1 LSKVRCSRLWRRF
14 KYGGK
19 EVARSRPEGGI
30 MATKIFQDI
39 IESYLNCKYKG
50 HLKLTGKSGTISDY
64 EAMTTAA
71 RASSREQALTRLAAR
86 FGEGAA
92 GRGAAV
98 TAALL
103 KQGAPFLL
111 DASVE
116 DGGLSLRLDAL
127 KRIGGASKV
136 GDHHYIPILH
146 SYGDK
151 VGRREKLLLAVLG
164 LALARIQG
172 LRPASGL
179 IAHGP
184 EARLGKV
191 RLDPKLY
198 RQAEQVV
205 TDLERLQQGGE
216 PPRLVLNDHC
226 QVCEFRQMCHDQ
238 AVQED
243 NLSLLRGIREK
254 EIGNLGRKGIITLTQ
269 LAHTFR
275 PKRKGKRQERQ
286 TGRHCHALKALAI
299 RDKKIYVLGT
309 PTLPDSPVLAYL
321 DIEGVPD
328 KGFVYLIGLTVV
340 SVDGEERF
348 SLWADSKD
356 QEGEIFERFL
366 DVLSRHDDFRVFCY
380 GGYEKVFLTRMRKQA
395 RRQDLADKVLKSLV
409 NVLSL
414 VYSNVYFPCYSNGL
428 KDVAAHLGCTWS
440 DPNASGIQS
449 LVWRA
454 KWEATRNEDWKQKLI
469 AYNAEDGTALKRVT
483 EVVRAVVARAAPDAP
498 PLANPELPPVG
509 FVRDLDKLAHDRKW
523 RRVNFVHP
531 DYEFINNCAYFD
543 YQRERVFVRT
553 SRSLRKRIPEQGKS
567 RNGRLRISRR
577 VTVLSQECPFCKSK
591 ELALV
596 PKGELGKCRR
606 QRAKRAFDLVITSS
620 GMRRKVIEC
629 RVRLQRC
636 LACGR
641 TFLPEQHERLDKH
654 FHGLK
659 SWAMYQ
665 HVAHRLSLGTIGT
678 MFKEFFDL
686 SVTPSEIHMFKS
698 LMAGYYQPTY
708 QGLLHK
714 ILSGPLLHIDET
726 EVTLQSG
733 KAYVW
738 VFTNLEE
745 VVFMY
750 RPTREGDFLKEL
762 LKDFRGVLVSDFYA
776 AYDSIECP
784 QQKCLIHLM
793 RDMNQ
798 DLLNN
803 PFDEELQS
811 ITRPFGTLLRSIVTT
826 VDQHGLK
833 RRHLERHNPEVERF
847 FRELG
852 EHHFRS
858 EVAESLRTRVNKH
871 REKLFTFIH
880 HDGVPWNNNNAENA
894 IKRFAYY
901 REDTVG
907 LMKEAG
913 LTSYLVLLSIC
924 HTCRYKGVSFLKF
937 LLSREQDVDVF
948 CKGKQQKREA
958 IIETYP
964 KGFIPPHFK
973 HWQTAKQAGESGA
986 AQEQAGPDEQVAQ
999 RVPSAGEV

>member
-1 LSKVRCSRLWRRF
+1 
-14 KYGGK
+14 
-19 EVARSRPEGGI
+19 
-30 MATKIFQDI
+30 MATKITRDI

-50 HLKLTGKSGTISDY
+50 HLKLTDQQGVKSDY
-64 EAMTTAA
+64 EILLAASRDEVRRRATDKILARHAQAAVERDLFITPAALKRGATFFLNAALEDAHFSLVFDGLKRVPGPSKLGDFHYVPMLFFEGRQIRKQQRALLDVYALLLSRLQGRAPSSGVIWHGPECRAA
-71 RASSREQALTRLAAR
+71 RMQLKADPRKTERLLEELR
-86 FGEGAA
+86 LGEGA
-92 GRGAAV
+92 
-98 TAALL
+98 
-103 KQGAPFLL
+103 
-111 DASVE
+111 
-116 DGGLSLRLDAL
+116 
-127 KRIGGASKV
+127 
-136 GDHHYIPILH
+136 
-146 SYGDK
+146 
-151 VGRREKLLLAVLG
+151 
-164 LALARIQG
+164 
-172 LRPASGL
+172 
-179 IAHGP
+179 
-184 EARLGKV
+184 
-191 RLDPKLY
+191 
-198 RQAEQVV
+198 QV
-205 TDLERLQQGGE
+205 

-226 QVCEFRQMCHDQ
+226 QICEFRHRCHEQ

-243 NLSLLRGIREK
+243 NPSLLRSIGEK
-254 EIGNLGRKGIITLTQ
+254 EIRNLGRKGILTLTQ

-275 PKRKGKRQERQ
+275 PKRKGKRQERK
-286 TGRHCHALKALAI
+286 TGRHFHALKALAI

-309 PTLPDSPVLAYL
+309 PALPDSPVHAYL

-328 KGFVYLIGLTVV
+328 KGFVYLIGLTIV
-340 SVDGEERF
+340 SGHGEEQF

-356 QEGEIFERFL
+356 QEGEIFERLL

-380 GGYEKVFLTRMRKQA
+380 GGYEKAFLTRMRKQA
-395 RRQDLADKVLKSLV
+395 SRPDMAEKVLKSLV

-428 KDVAAHLGCTWS
+428 KDVAAFLGCTWS

-449 LVWRA
+449 LVWRG
-454 KWEATRNEDWKQKLI
+454 KWEATGNQDWKQKLV
-469 AYNAEDGTALKRVT
+469 AYNVEDCTALKRVT
-483 EVVRAVVARAAPDAP
+483 EVVRAIVTRAAPDAP
-498 PLANPELPPVG
+498 PVENPEFPPVG

-553 SRSLRKRIPEQGKS
+553 SPGLRKRIPKQGKN
-567 RNGRLRISRR
+567 RNRSLRVSRR

-591 ELALV
+591 DLALV
-596 PKGELGKCRR
+596 PKGELGKSRR

-620 GMRRKVIEC
+620 GMRRRVIEC
-629 RVRLQRC
+629 RPRLQRC
-636 LACGR
+636 LACSR
-641 TFLPEQHERLDKH
+641 TFISEQHQRLDKH

-665 HVAHRLSLGTIGT
+665 HVAHRLSHGTIQT
-678 MFKEFFDL
+678 MLKEFFDL
-686 SVTPSEIHMFKS
+686 TVNTAEIHMFKS
-698 LMAGYYQPTY
+698 LLASYYEPTY
-708 QGLLHK
+708 QRLLHK
-714 ILSGPLLHIDET
+714 ILSGGLLHIDET

-733 KAYVW
+733 KGYVW

-776 AYDSIECP
+776 AYDSIDCA

-793 RDMNQ
+793 RDINQ

-811 ITRPFGTLLRSIVTT
+811 ITRPFGTLLRAIVTT

-833 RRHLERHNPEVERF
+833 RRHLGKHIPEVDRF
-847 FRELG
+847 FRELEG
-852 EHHFRS
+852 QRFRS
-858 EVAESLRTRVNKH
+858 EAAESLRTRLNKY
-871 REKLFTFIH
+871 REKLFMFIH

-907 LMKEAG
+907 LLKEAG

-924 HTCRYKGVSFLKF
+924 QTCRYKGVSFLKF

-958 IIETYP
+958 SIETYP
-964 KGFIPPHFK
+964 EGFIPPHYK
-973 HWQTAKQAGESGA
+973 RWQTAKQARQSGV
-986 AQEQAGPDEQVAQ
+986 AQEPAIPDEQVAQ
-999 RVPSAGEV
+999 RSPSTGEE

>member
-1 LSKVRCSRLWRRF
+1 
-14 KYGGK
+14 
-19 EVARSRPEGGI
+19 
-30 MATKIFQDI
+30 MATKITRDT
-39 IESYLNCKYKG
+39 IESYLSCKYKG
-50 HLKLTGKSGTISDY
+50 HLKLAGESGTQSDY
-64 EAMTTAA
+64 ETMTTAA
-71 RASSREQALTRLAAR
+71 RQASRKEAVAKLVVR
-86 FGEGAA
+86 FGEG
-92 GRGAAV
+92 GACREMAV
-98 TAALL
+98 TVATL
-103 KQGAPFLL
+103 KQGKTLL
-111 DASVE
+111 PDAELKDE
-116 DGGLSLRLDAL
+116 DLSLRFDAL
-127 KRIGGASKV
+127 KRVDGASKV

-179 IAHGP
+179 VARGP

-191 RLDPKLY
+191 WLDPKLY

-205 TDLERLQQGGE
+205 TDLKRHQQSDK

-226 QVCEFRQMCHDQ
+226 QVCEFRKRCHKQ

-243 NLSLLRGIREK
+243 NLSLLRGIGEK
-254 EIGNLGRKGIITLTQ
+254 EIRNLGRKGILTLTQ

-275 PKRKGKRQERQ
+275 PKRKGKRQERR
-286 TGRHCHALKALAI
+286 TGRHFHALKALAI
-299 RDKKIYVLGT
+299 RDKKIYVFGT
-309 PTLPDSPVLAYL
+309 PTLPDSPVHAYL

-340 SVDGEERF
+340 SSNREERF
-348 SLWADSKD
+348 SLWADGED
-356 QEGEIFERFL
+356 QEGKIFERFL
-366 DVLSRHDDFRVFCY
+366 DVLARHNDFRVFCY
-380 GGYEKVFLTRMRKQA
+380 GGYEKSFLTRMRKQA
-395 RRQDLADKVLKSLV
+395 SRPDLAEKVLKSLV

-428 KDVAAHLGCTWS
+428 KDVAGHLGCTWS
-440 DPNASGIQS
+440 DPQASGIQS

-454 KWEATRNEDWKQKLI
+454 RWEATRNQDWKQKLI
-469 AYNAEDGTALKRVT
+469 TYNAEDCTALKRVT
-483 EVVRAVVARAAPDAP
+483 GVIQAIVARAAPNAP
-498 PLANPELPPVG
+498 QAANQTLPPVG
-509 FVRDLDKLAHDRKW
+509 FVRDLDKLANNRKW
-523 RRVNFVHP
+523 QRVNFVHP
-531 DYEFINNCAYFD
+531 DYEFINSCAYFD

-553 SRSLRKRIPEQGKS
+553 SPNLRKRIAKQGKS
-567 RNGRLRISRR
+567 CNGTFRASQR

-591 ELALV
+591 NLTLV
-596 PKGELGKCRR
+596 PKGEPAQCKR
-606 QRAKRAFDLVITSS
+606 QRAKRVFDLVITRC
-620 GMRRKVIEC
+620 GMRRRLIEYSSD
-629 RVRLQRC
+629 VHRC
-636 LACGR
+636 LGCNKE
-641 TFLPEQHERLDKH
+641 FVPEQHKRLDSH
-654 FHGLK
+654 SHSLK

-665 HVAHRLSLGTIGT
+665 HVAHRLSLGTLKT
-678 MFKEFFDL
+678 MFEEFFGLHIGRAD
-686 SVTPSEIHMFKS
+686 IHKFKD
-698 LMAGYYQPTY
+698 LMAHYYQGTY
-708 QGLLHK
+708 RGLLDKILAGGLLHV
-714 ILSGPLLHIDET
+714 DET
-726 EVTLQSG
+726 EVTLHSG
-733 KAYVW
+733 RGYVW

-762 LKDFRGVLVSDFYA
+762 LKDFRGVPVSDFYA

-793 RDMNQ
+793 RDINQ

-833 RRHLERHNPEVERF
+833 RRHLERHNPGVEEF
-847 FRELG
+847 FRKLG
-852 EHHFRS
+852 GQHFQS
-858 EVAESLRTRVNKH
+858 EAAESLRVRLNKNQG
-871 REKLFTFIH
+871 KLFTFIH

-907 LMKEAG
+907 LMKKSG
-913 LTSYLVLLSIC
+913 LTSYLMLLSIC

-948 CKGKQQKREA
+948 CKGKQQKQEA
-958 IIETYP
+958 ISETYP

-973 HWQTAKQAGESGA
+973 HGQMAKQAGESGV
-986 AQEQAGPDEQVAQ
+986 AQEEAAPDEQVAQ
-999 RVPSAGEV
+999 QPPSAGEV

>member
-1 LSKVRCSRLWRRF
+1 
-14 KYGGK
+14 
-19 EVARSRPEGGI
+19 
-30 MATKIFQDI
+30 MATKITRDS
-39 IESYLNCKYKG
+39 IESYLNCKFKG
-50 HLKLTGKSGTISDY
+50 HLKLTGDSGTISDY
-64 EAMTTAA
+64 ETMTTAA
-71 RASSREQALTRLAAR
+71 RASSRGQALARLVAR
-86 FGEGAA
+86 FGEGHACQ
-92 GRGAAV
+92 GTAV
-98 TAALL
+98 TAAVL
-103 KQGAPFLL
+103 KQGAPLL
-111 DASVE
+111 TDAGLE
-116 DGGLSLRLDAL
+116 DDATSLRFDAL
-127 KRIGGASKV
+127 KRADGASKL
-136 GDHHYIPILH
+136 GDHHYLPVLH
-146 SYGDK
+146 SHTDK

-164 LALARIQG
+164 LALARVQG
-172 LRPASGL
+172 LRPAAGL
-179 IAHGP
+179 AARGP

-191 RLDPKLY
+191 RLDARLY
-198 RQAEQVV
+198 CQAEQVV
-205 TDLERLQQGGE
+205 TDLERLRQGGE

-226 QVCEFRQMCHDQ
+226 QVCEFRQRCHEQ

-243 NLSLLRGIREK
+243 NLSLLRGIGEK
-254 EIGNLGRKGIITLTQ
+254 EIRNLGRKGILTLTQ

-275 PKRKGKRQERQ
+275 PKRKGKRQERR
-286 TGRHCHALKALAI
+286 TGRHFHALKALAI

-309 PTLPDSPVLAYL
+309 PTPPNSPVHAYL

-340 SVDGEERF
+340 SGDGEEWF
-348 SLWADSKD
+348 SLWADGKD

-380 GGYEKVFLTRMRKQA
+380 GGYEKAFLTRMRKQA
-395 RRQDLADKVLKSLV
+395 SRPDLADKILKSLV

-440 DPNASGIQS
+440 DPKASGIQS

-469 AYNAEDGTALKRVT
+469 AYNAEDCTALKRVT
-483 EVVRAVVARAAPDAP
+483 EVVRAVVARAASDAP
-498 PLANPELPPVG
+498 PVTSPDLPPVG

-553 SRSLRKRIPEQGKS
+553 SPSLRKRILKQGKS

-591 ELALV
+591 DLALV

-629 RVRLQRC
+629 RPRLQQC

-641 TFLPEQHERLDKH
+641 TFLSEQHERLDKH

-686 SVTPSEIHMFKS
+686 SVSTAEIHMFKS
-698 LMAGYYQPTY
+698 LMEGYYEPTY
-708 QGLLHK
+708 QRLLHK
-714 ILSGPLLHIDET
+714 ILSGGLLHIDET
-726 EVTLQSG
+726 EVTLRSG

-793 RDMNQ
+793 RDINQ

-811 ITRPFGTLLRSIVTT
+811 ITRPFGTLLRNIVTT

-852 EHHFRS
+852 GHHFQS
-858 EVAESLRTRVNKH
+858 EAAESLRTRLNKH

-907 LMKEAG
+907 LMKESG

-948 CKGKQQKREA
+948 CKRKQQKREA

-973 HWQTAKQAGESGA
+973 HCQTAKQAGGESGV
-986 AQEQAGPDEQVAQ
+986 AQEQAAPDEQVAQ
-999 RVPSAGEV
+999 RSPSAGEV